1 MVEEE
6 DNNKLL
12 LVKNLH
18 HKIMVHQVVA
28 VVEELDSLLEEL
40 EYALMVLSVAVLME
54 VMDSQEVYLDR
65 QQVV

>member
-6 DNNKLL
+6 DNNKLI

-54 VMDSQEVYLDR
+54 VMDS
-65 QQVV
+65 